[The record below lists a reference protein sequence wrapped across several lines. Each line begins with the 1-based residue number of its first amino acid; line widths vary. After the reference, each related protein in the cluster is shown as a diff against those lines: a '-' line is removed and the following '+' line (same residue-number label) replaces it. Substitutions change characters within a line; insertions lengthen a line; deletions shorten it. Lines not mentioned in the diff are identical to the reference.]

1 MVLQTCTDNKQAFNQ
16 LAKMEQTLTIRQSI
30 EQKGL
35 ICQQGDKVSV
45 IRQIIRIVEYFLTIT
60 GKELESFQI
69 QVLAGDLYEKFSTD
83 TIEDIVLMLKK
94 ARQGDFGK
102 LYRFDTFEMMNWA
115 NAYLEE
121 KAKERE
127 KIHYEQKTKENG
139 ARQES
144 EGKYFHQLSKKVQE
158 RFRKMIKPLPE
169 KAPFLPP
176 KATEMMTEEKHRR
189 EIYKLIEADDKN
201 NREK

>member
-1 MVLQTCTDNKQAFNQ
+1 MAC
-16 LAKMEQTLTIRQSI
+16 
-30 EQKGL
+30 
-35 ICQQGDKVSV
+35 
-45 IRQIIRIVEYFLTIT
+45 
-60 GKELESFQI
+60 
-69 QVLAGDLYEKFSTD
+69 DLYEKFITD

-115 NAYLEE
+115 NAYMEE
-121 KAKERE
+121 KARERE

-144 EGKYFHQLSKKVQE
+144 EGKYFHQLPQEVQE

-169 KAPFLPP
+169 KEPFLPL
-176 KATEMMTEEKHRR
+176 KATEMMTEEKRR
-189 EIYKLIEADDKN
+189 KEIYKLMEDDKN